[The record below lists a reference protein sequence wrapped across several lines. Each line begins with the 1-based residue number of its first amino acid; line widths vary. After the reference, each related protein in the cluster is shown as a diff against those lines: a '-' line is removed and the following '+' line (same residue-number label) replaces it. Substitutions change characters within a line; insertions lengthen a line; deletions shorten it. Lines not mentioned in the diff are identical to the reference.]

1 MKPGRQQD
9 ADVEGQL
16 REANED
22 ADAEALRRL
31 SRGEISAMAPIYD
44 RHHVAVY
51 KFVARITGNGSDAED
66 VVHATFLTAAKRA
79 GTFDGRASCRPWLLG
94 IAARLVQRRR
104 RSMARFGRM
113 LVDLAMNLRGAQVA
127 DPTELLAA
135 RDQLTRVERAF
146 DQLSEA
152 KRAVLL
158 LAEIEGMSCEQIA
171 LALEIPIGTVWTR
184 LHHAR
189 RQLANTLHKTELP

>member
-1 MKPGRQQD
+1 MKPGRRQD
-9 ADVEGQL
+9 ADFESKL
-16 REANED
+16 RDANDD
-22 ADAEALRRL
+22 ADALRRI

-51 KFVARITGNGSDAED
+51 KFVARITGNGPDVED

-79 GTFDGRASCRPWLLG
+79 AAFDGRASCRPWLLG

-113 LVDLAMNLRGAQVA
+113 LVDLATNLRVAQIA
-127 DPTELLAA
+127 DPSELLAA

-152 KRAVLL
+152 KRAVLF
-158 LAEIEGMSCEQIA
+158 LAEVEGMSCEQIA
-171 LALEIPIGTVWTR
+171 HALEIPIGTVWTR

-189 RQLANTLHKTELP
+189 RQLSITLQETELP